1 MQNSESNENI
11 TILAQRIAAE
21 LRSPGSALMTVT
33 TNQSLPA
40 CGTLMPPTGCENL
53 LYAPITTF
61 RFYRGGRTDINIVQ
75 EGQIPV
81 IPGASVLL
89 SQDSRPP

>member
-1 MQNSESNENI
+1 MDTETEEKLTFMARQ
-11 TILAQRIAAE
+11 IAAE
-21 LRSPGSALMTVT
+21 MCRNPGALMTVPPT
-33 TNQSLPA
+33 TSYPA